1 VNTVSIRPRLDY
13 RYDVIQSRFP
23 QFLGV
28 RDDRT
33 SALALADWAAR
44 RAPPAR
50 ILVFGKDGARI
61 EEVRDVAAEAAAH
74 AAPPG

>member
-28 RDDRT
+28 REDRA
-33 SALALADWAAR
+33 SALELAEWVAR
-44 RAPPAR
+44 RSPPAR
-50 ILVFGKDGARI
+50 IVVFGKDGARI
-61 EEVRDVAAEAAAH
+61 EETREVPAA
-74 AAPPG
+74 